1 MTIDV
6 WMQHPTK
13 RFFNHEMLETLLR
26 WTGQDE
32 VEDEIPIGATVAA
45 MDAGG
50 TSFGLLSAWTA
61 PYQPPLVSNEEV
73 AGWVEAHPDRFAGIA
88 AVNLKK
94 PMEAV
99 RELRDA
105 VENLGFK
112 ALRVVPLLPAVRRLR
127 GTRDSV
133 LHAGRSHRTIAAI

>member
-26 WTGQDE
+26 WTGQDG

-61 PYQPPLVSNEEV
+61 P
-73 AGWVEAHPDRFAGIA
+73 
-88 AVNLKK
+88 
-94 PMEAV
+94 
-99 RELRDA
+99 
-105 VENLGFK
+105 
-112 ALRVVPLLPAVRRLR
+112 
-127 GTRDSV
+127 
-133 LHAGRSHRTIAAI
+133 

>member
-73 AGWVEAHPDRFAGIA
+73 AGWVEAHPEAPAAPSISFNADRVQAI
-88 AVNLKK
+88 
-94 PMEAV
+94 MEFG
-99 RELRDA
+99 RDYIGFGLYLLRNPD
-105 VENLGFK
+105 
-112 ALRVVPLLPAVRRLR
+112 
-127 GTRDSV
+127 
-133 LHAGRSHRTIAAI
+133 